1 MALQNSGYKT
11 YKKIVDFLIV
21 DDLENMRRSVRDMLL
36 RSYGNDIEVDMAKSG
51 RDALTTIRTK
61 EVKFVISDWNMPH
74 MTGIELLQIVRK
86 EPDYYET
93 PFLMISDEM
102 SKEKFAYAIEECV
115 DGYQIKPF
123 TEKDL
128 MQAINDIR
136 TKRDN
141 LSPIETKINML
152 RRLVLI
158 KQYDKAIK
166 ICEDLLK
173 EDPHP
178 EVRYILGECFYYTK
192 DYKNAGHHLK
202 KLLDAETTSKAAY
215 LYGKVCMANGQYEEA
230 IQYLEQ
236 ASDQNTLNLERRIEV
251 GNVYLELGWE
261 KEADDLFDSVMRSD
275 PTDLNKVK
283 MGQIFVKKHELKKAG
298 KLLKDVQEPIPE
310 ALAVFNRYAIELRKQ
325 GDFEESLEQYKK
337 CLEVVP
343 DEPTILF
350 NMGTVYFEMG
360 DEERAK
366 KKLRQTLALKPDF
379 DRAQKLLDYL
389 VKGKK

>member
-1 MALQNSGYKT
+1 MVLEKGGYKT
-11 YKKIVDFLIV
+11 YKKSVDFLVV
-21 DDLENMRRSVRDMLL
+21 DDLENMRRSVRDMLM
-36 RSYGNDIEVDMAKSG
+36 RSYGNDIIVDMAKSG

-61 EVKFVISDWNMPH
+61 DVKFVISDWNMPH
-74 MTGIELLQIVRK
+74 MTGIELLQLIRK

-102 SKEKFAYAIEECV
+102 SKEKFAFAIEECV

-136 TKRDN
+136 TKRDS

-158 KQYDKAIK
+158 KQFDKAIK

-178 EVRYILGECFYYTK
+178 DVRYILGECFYNKK
-192 DYKNAGHHLK
+192 DYKNAGYQLK
-202 KLLDAETTSKAAY
+202 KLLDAESTSKCAY
-215 LYGKVCMANGQYEEA
+215 LYGKVLMANGQYEEA
-230 IQYLEQ
+230 LEYLEE

-261 KEADDLFDSVMRSD
+261 KEADELFDSVMRSE

-298 KLLKDVQEPIPE
+298 KLLKNVEEPIPDS
-310 ALAVFNRYAIELRKQ
+310 LAVFNRYAIELRKQ

-337 CLEVVP
+337 CLEVIP

-366 KKLRQTLALKPDF
+366 KRLRQTLALKPDF
-379 DRAQKLLDYL
+379 DRAQKLLDFL
-389 VKGKK
+389 VTGKK

>member
-1 MALQNSGYKT
+1 MTLPTSYKT
-11 YKKIVDFLIV
+11 YKKSVDFLVV

-36 RSYGNDIEVDMAKSG
+36 RSYGNDTDVEVTKSG
-51 RDALTTIRTK
+51 RDALAIIKSRD
-61 EVKFVISDWNMPH
+61 VKFIISDWNMPH
-74 MTGIELLQIVRK
+74 MTGIELLQQVRK
-86 EPDYYET
+86 DPDRLET

-102 SKEKFAYAIEECV
+102 SKEKFAYAIEELV

-141 LSPIETKINML
+141 LSPFETKVNML
-152 RRLVLI
+152 RRLVLL
-158 KQYDKAIK
+158 KQYDKAIS
-166 ICEDLLK
+166 IGEEMLK

-178 EVRYILGECFYYTK
+178 DVRYIVGECFYYKK
-192 DYKNAGHHLK
+192 DYNTASFHLK
-202 KLLDAETTSKAAY
+202 KLLDTDSNSKGAY
-215 LYGKVCMANGQYEEA
+215 LYGKVLMAIGQYEQA
-230 IQYLEQ
+230 IEYLEQ
-236 ASDQNTLNLERRIEV
+236 ASDQNTLNLERKIEV

-261 KEADDLFDSVMRSD
+261 KEADDLFDTVMRSN
-275 PTDLNKVK
+275 PTDLNMVK
-283 MGQIFVKKHELKKAG
+283 MGQIFVKKHKLKKAG
-298 KLLKDVQEPIPE
+298 MLLKEVAEPIPE
-310 ALAVFNRYAIELRKQ
+310 SVAVFNRYAIELRKK

-350 NMGTVYFEMG
+350 NMGMVYFEMS

-366 KKLRQTLALKPDF
+366 KRLRQALAIKPDF

-389 VKGKK
+389 LNKK